1 MTEPTPRARK
11 PRSARSGKR
20 EPEKQKGGGP
30 VVEHDG
36 QRRGLTLDLPMLRF
50 NVHPP
55 SRQQVGNVVGTVAGT
70 TRSVVGTVAGTARWV
85 LRPDHLVY
93 CGALGALA
101 AFEVIEWPVAAAM
114 GVSLIIAER
123 SRKQW
128 GKAREQRPSS
138 LRRGAEPATA

>member
-1 MTEPTPRARK
+1 MTEPTTRARK

-20 EPEKQKGGGP
+20 EPEKQKAGGP
-30 VVEHDG
+30 VVKHDG

-55 SRQQVGNVVGTVAGT
+55 SRQQVGNMVGSVAGT
-70 TRSVVGTVAGTARWV
+70 TRSVAGTMAGTTRWV
-85 LRPDHLVY
+85 LQPEHLVY
-93 CGALGALA
+93 SGALAALA

-114 GVSLIIAER
+114 EVSLIIAER
-123 SRKQW
+123 SRTQW

-138 LRRGAEPATA
+138 LRQSAEPVTA

>member
-11 PRSARSGKR
+11 PRVARSGKR
-20 EPEKQKGGGP
+20 EPEKQKAGGP
-30 VVEHDG
+30 VVKHDG
-36 QRRGLTLDLPMLRF
+36 QRRGLTLDLPMLHF

-55 SRQQVGNVVGTVAGT
+55 NRQQVGNVVGTVAGT
-70 TRSVVGTVAGTARWV
+70 VAGTTRWV
-85 LRPDHLVY
+85 LQPDHLVY

-123 SRKQW
+123 SRTQW
-128 GKAREQRPSS
+128 GKARERRPSS
-138 LRRGAEPATA
+138 LRRGAEPVTA